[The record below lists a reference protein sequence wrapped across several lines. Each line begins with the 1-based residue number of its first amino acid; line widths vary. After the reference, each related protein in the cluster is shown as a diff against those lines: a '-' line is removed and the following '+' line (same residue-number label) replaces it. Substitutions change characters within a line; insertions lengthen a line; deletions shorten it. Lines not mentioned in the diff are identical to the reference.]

1 MDERHERPSETDRR
15 PHWELLPVL
24 YAFLVAATAF
34 VTLGAG
40 VLLAFVSL
48 PASLIHLRW
57 PGIRRR
63 SPVFWLGVCIN
74 GMLFLAAILVLGD
87 L

>member
-1 MDERHERPSETDRR
+1 M
-15 PHWELLPVL
+15 V
-24 YAFLVAATAF
+24 VAAAAF

-48 PASLIHLRW
+48 PTSLLHLRW
-57 PGIRRR
+57 PGIRRA
-63 SPVFWLGVCIN
+63 SAVFWLGVAMN
-74 GMLFLAAILVLGD
+74 VLLFVAAVSLLVD